1 MNHTHRDHFNAI
13 SNSVWYFLKEIFY
26 QIYYGLVRTIIQPV
40 MKVAPP
46 FEQLCSVVSE
56 NNFKGHTLNFLIF
69 KQFALLFGQ

>member
-13 SNSVWYFLKEIFY
+13 SNSVWYFFKEIFY
-26 QIYYGLVRTIIQPV
+26 QIYYGLVVRTIIQPV

-56 NNFKGHTLNFLIF
+56 NNFKGLTLIF
-69 KQFALLFGQ
+69 